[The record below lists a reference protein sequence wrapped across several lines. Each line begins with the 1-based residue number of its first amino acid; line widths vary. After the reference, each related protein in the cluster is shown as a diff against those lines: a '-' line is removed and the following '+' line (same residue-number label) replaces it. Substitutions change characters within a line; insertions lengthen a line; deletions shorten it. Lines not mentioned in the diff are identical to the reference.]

1 MVEYMAT
8 GGNYLSLVALLIFGL
23 QLSIYLATGFRN
35 SWVWNRL
42 LGWQDTLK
50 NLRGVDRTTN
60 NGETDLFL
68 APRTL
73 KKPAVDP
80 NKEV

>member
-23 QLSIYLATGFRN
+23 QFSIYLATGSRN

-50 NLRGVDRTTN
+50 NLQGVDRTTN
-60 NGETDLFL
+60 NGETDMFL
-68 APRTL
+68 APRPL
-73 KKPAVDP
+73 KKPVVDP
-80 NKEV
+80 NEEV